1 MGDAPLAFVETTGGV
16 RVSEDDVVVVG
27 KNDASTSSSFV
38 CYQTNVH
45 RFCRSKLAE
54 QVERRSLPVLAIAMP
69 MSRLL
74 CIRASLD
81 LMIPRI
87 IEYCAQD
94 MHMIATLLISYLA
107 NCSVFEEFHV
117 GGES

>member
-1 MGDAPLAFVETTGGV
+1 MSPRGSTVRDVYRKVMGDAPLAFVETTGGV

-54 QVERRSLPVLAIAMP
+54 QVERRSLPSSSTCHSNADEPIAVY
-69 MSRLL
+69 SR
-74 CIRASLD
+74 I
-81 LMIPRI
+81 
-87 IEYCAQD
+87 
-94 MHMIATLLISYLA
+94 T
-107 NCSVFEEFHV
+107 
-117 GGES
+117 